1 MVISALATLFV
12 LVSLMLV
19 GIILIQKP
27 KGGGLIGAFG
37 GAGGSAQS
45 AFGSRTGDILTW
57 VTVTLFALFL
67 LLAITLTFV
76 TRPPATT
83 TGSNVTSTEEA
94 PVDLGT
100 GDGPA
105 TTAPATPAEE
115 VPTTTQPVEK

>member
-1 MVISALATLFV
+1 MLITALATLFV
-12 LVSLMLV
+12 LVSLLLV

-76 TRPPATT
+76 TRPPKSASAGTE
-83 TGSNVTSTEEA
+83 VTSTEQ
-94 PVDLGT
+94 PVDLGSST
-100 GDGPA
+100 GS
-105 TTAPATPAEE
+105 TTAPAIPDLE
-115 VPTTTQPVEK
+115 VPTTQPEK